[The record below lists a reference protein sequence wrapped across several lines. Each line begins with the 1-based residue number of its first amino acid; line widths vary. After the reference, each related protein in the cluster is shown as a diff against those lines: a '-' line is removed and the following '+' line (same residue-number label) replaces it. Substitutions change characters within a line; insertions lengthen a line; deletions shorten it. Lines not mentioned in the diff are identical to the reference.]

1 MWSVSEFR
9 SELCGNI
16 IDMTEKTFSLE
27 IFNDAVSG
35 LTEEPSAN
43 ENAAQNSTD
52 INADL
57 QTLRE
62 TIVFRI

>member
-16 IDMTEKTFSLE
+16 IDTMEKMFSLE

-35 LTEEPSAN
+35 LTEELSAN

-52 INADL
+52 VNADL
-57 QTLRE
+57 QVLRKNM
-62 TIVFRI
+62 VL

>member
-16 IDMTEKTFSLE
+16 IDTMEKMFSLE

-35 LTEEPSAN
+35 LTEELSAN
-43 ENAAQNSTD
+43 ENVAQNSTD

-57 QTLRE
+57 QVLRKNM
-62 TIVFRI
+62 VL